1 MTRFIMPAILIGIAI
16 SVFFVFTNPFYNDI
30 STLKIEAA
38 SYNDALNN
46 AKMLENERDKLT
58 SKYNSINPEN
68 LIKLERLLPE
78 NVDNIRLILEIEQI
92 ATPYGMVLKDVKYNT
107 TDTGT
112 TTEGVAIVQG
122 GGVAKP
128 ALKDYGI
135 FDLEFSTSGTYD
147 NFINFTKDLES
158 NLRIVDISS
167 IIFSA
172 DTNTNINTKIPS
184 SSLEVYK
191 FNFKIKTYWLK
202 N

>member
-1 MTRFIMPAILIGIAI
+1 MPAILIGIAI